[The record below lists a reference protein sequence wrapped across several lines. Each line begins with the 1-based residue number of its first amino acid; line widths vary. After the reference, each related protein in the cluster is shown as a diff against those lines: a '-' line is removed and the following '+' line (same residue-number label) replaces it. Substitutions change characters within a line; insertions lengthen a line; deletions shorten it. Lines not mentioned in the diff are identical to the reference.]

1 VSLYPLMLDGA
12 ALSAVIIGGGAV
24 AARKASALLAAG
36 ARVRVVSPSIAME
49 LETLARDSSI
59 EIIRD
64 RYAKRHIG
72 DAGLVIAATDDDT
85 VNAEVAVDAKS
96 LGRLVNVTSEPSAGN
111 CITPAVHRAGEVV
124 IAVAAGGVPSA
135 AARIRDDVARRVD
148 GRYAAAVKELSLLRR
163 ALLERDERERWSSA
177 TAALLDD
184 DFCRRVESGLFGEAL
199 DEWR

>member
-1 VSLYPLMLDGA
+1 MSLYPLMLDGA

-36 ARVRVVSPSIAME
+36 ATVRVVSPSIAME

-59 EIIRD
+59 ELIRD
-64 RYAKRHIG
+64 RYEKRHIG
-72 DAGLVIAATDDDT
+72 DAGLVIAATNDHT

-96 LGRLVNVTSEPSAGN
+96 LGRLVNVASEPAAGN
-111 CITPAVHRAGEVV
+111 CITPAVHRAGDVV
-124 IAVAAGGVPSA
+124 IAVTAGGVPSA
-135 AARIRDDVARRVD
+135 AARIRDEVARRVD
-148 GRYAAAVKELSLLRR
+148 DRYAAAVKELSSLRR
-163 ALLERDERERWSSA
+163 ALLERDDRERWSSA

-199 DEWR
+199 AEWR